1 MSCIWHSSA
10 GPVDFTL
17 QGVSASEKGH
27 HSGWDLTWTDV
38 DLSSTLL
45 RPPPPESRATDCST
59 VSPAAI
65 PPPLHP
71 HYDHRIVKSLML
83 RLWLMADQN
92 YLGLGRDAMEGARRT
107 ESKVNRSTTTMNG
120 RPQRS
125 LHPVVVTLVLAYKL
139 FEYYYY

>member
-1 MSCIWHSSA
+1 MYLTQLCWPSWFHPTRCVCLWE
-10 GPVDFTL
+10 GPSLWLGPYLDRCRSVL
-17 QGVSASEKGH
+17 H
-27 HSGWDLTWTDV
+27 
-38 DLSSTLL
+38 
-45 RPPPPESRATDCST
+45 PPPPESRATDCST

-139 FEYYYY
+139 FEYY